1 MLGASRGCAYNG
13 RDSRPAGY
21 SKEAEMRLAIVLAVL
36 TALAACTS
44 APAGT
49 PPRPAESG
57 AAPAGAAEAERTV
70 SAPPRLE
77 KVRAAYAAPS
87 GSFAAPWVAKEAGLF
102 EKYGLDAELTYIAS
116 GPTMNQAMI
125 AGELQFG
132 ELAAPSSMNAFLEG
146 GEIVWITGAVSRPVL
161 MMVAPPEIQRIE
173 DLRGRPVGV
182 TRLGTT
188 THTFMKLAL
197 RGAGLDP
204 ERDVQIL
211 QSGGVPETVAGLQTG
226 RIYAGV
232 TGPPSVFL
240 TLQAGMHV
248 LVSFADMGIPWP
260 FGGTIT
266 TKSYIA
272 AQPERVRAYVKAYTE
287 AIHLLRTDREQS
299 VRAMAKYGDLA
310 DPAIAEQTWESFRP
324 YFNLPPRPEAA
335 AMELVVQEELAAIN
349 PKALGVPPEA
359 YYDDRF
365 VRELA
370 DSGFVRQLEGR

>member
-1 MLGASRGCAYNG
+1 MLGTLCGSAYNG
-13 RDSRPAGY
+13 RNSRPARY
-21 SKEAEMRLAIVLAVL
+21 RKEAEMRLATVLAIL
-36 TALAACTS
+36 TALAAC
-44 APAGT
+44 APAPAS
-49 PPRPAESG
+49 PPRPAATTAVPA
-57 AAPAGAAEAERTV
+57 AAPAAERA
-70 SAPPRLE
+70 APTPPPLE
-77 KVRAAYAAPS
+77 KVRVAYAAPS

-132 ELAAPSSMNAFLEG
+132 ELAAPSSMNAYLEG

-161 MMVAPPEIQRIE
+161 MMVAPPEIQRVE

-197 RGAGLDP
+197 RAAGLDP
-204 ERDVQIL
+204 ERDVQVL

-248 LVSFADMGIPWP
+248 LVSFADLGIPWP

-266 TKSYIA
+266 TRSYIA

-335 AMELVVQEELAAIN
+335 AMETVVQEELAAIN
-349 PKALGVPPEA
+349 PKALGVPPDA

-365 VRELA
+365 VHELE
-370 DSGFVRQLEGR
+370 DSGFVRQLENR